1 MRHNNYNDK
10 SNACHTMTSFL
21 SGPVTSISKKVQ
33 VGNVKAMYHE
43 ILLRSFLFINVWLL
57 ISCDIGIYAIM
68 LFTIISMTDRCS
80 LQKRLFIKI
89 NSSGLPDQ
97 HAKHLY
103 KAKAKV
109 IYWVFPCVTVGI
121 ACWKTDSN

>member
-1 MRHNNYNDK
+1 
-10 SNACHTMTSFL
+10 MTSFL

-33 VGNVKAMYHE
+33 VGNVKAMYMYHE

-57 ISCDIGIYAIM
+57 ISIYAIM

-80 LQKRLFIKI
+80 LQKRLLIKI
-89 NSSGLPDQ
+89 SSSGLADQ

-121 ACWKTDSN
+121 ACWKTDLN